1 MRPIGGAITSERV
14 SSCDYSVILWSVDS
28 LDYKNAFVEGG
39 VENIVNNV
47 MSDVEDGDI
56 ILMHD
61 IYENT
66 YEASKII
73 LKRLYDE
80 GYEVVTVS
88 ELLGSKLE
96 AGQKYSKR

>member
-1 MRPIGGAITSERV
+1 MNHKYFV
-14 SSCDYSVILWSVDS
+14 SASD
-28 LDYKNAFVEGG
+28 
-39 VENIVNNV
+39 V
-47 MSDVEDGDI
+47 MSDIEDGDI

-66 YEASKII
+66 YEASKVI

-88 ELLGSKLE
+88 ELLGEKLV
-96 AGQKYSKR
+96 SVRLILDSI